1 MKFPIDRRYIAVQIL
16 KVCVYYILA
25 LTFVLL
31 FLKPKDQIGFF
42 GASLLACITIYYG
55 LFFPANISVKNGTIS
70 FKRTDSYEKSEIKIT
85 DITRVETTSGLYN
98 TVTLTVKSGVIYHLH
113 PRDVKALEKVLKQ

>member
-1 MKFPIDRRYIAVQIL
+1 MSYNGVNNNMKLLTRPDYCTPIFCLVVSKAKRSNRIL
-16 KVCVYYILA
+16 WCQFISLHYDILW
-25 LTFVLL
+25 T
-31 FLKPKDQIGFF
+31 
-42 GASLLACITIYYG
+42 
-55 LFFPANISVKNGTIS
+55 FFPANISVKNGTIS